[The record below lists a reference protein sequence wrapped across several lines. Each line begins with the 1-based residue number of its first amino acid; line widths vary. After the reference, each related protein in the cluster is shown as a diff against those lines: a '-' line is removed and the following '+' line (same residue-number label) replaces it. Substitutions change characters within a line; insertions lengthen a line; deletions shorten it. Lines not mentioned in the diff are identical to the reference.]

1 MRTILERIWDKT
13 STLQLL
19 TFFEKILFCSLCLL
33 EPLYR
38 AGFFIAQ
45 FYRKKMGGTVVPFSV
60 LSVGNLSV
68 GGTGKSVVVSFL
80 GNLLASRAPAI
91 VLRGYG
97 GHAAQGGTNIL
108 VSDGKNILC
117 DVATSGDEAFMF
129 AQSFGGPV
137 VVGADR
143 LRSCQ
148 LLEVWSRKTDNV
160 VKTVILDDA
169 YQNYKIFKNVEI
181 LLLDARK
188 PFDNEHALPAGR
200 LREKNYRRAHFFF
213 LMHADQVSPAF
224 LHFIATNLLI
234 GVDEKFIFAGKHAY
248 AGMFLDNAGVDQT
261 KNLRSQLCMIVA
273 GIGSPSGFERT
284 VADAGLVSC
293 ASFIFPDHHDYSCTD
308 LEKLEQYAQEKDC
321 FVVVTTAK
329 DWVKVQPL
337 VQKVPSKIQ
346 WYVIRVAF
354 DFLQMHDHQRFS
366 TLLTNLLDHS

>member
-80 GNLLASRAPAI
+80 GNLL
-91 VLRGYG
+91 
-97 GHAAQGGTNIL
+97 
-108 VSDGKNILC
+108 
-117 DVATSGDEAFMF
+117 
-129 AQSFGGPV
+129 

-261 KNLRSQLCMIVA
+261 ISY
-273 GIGSPSGFERT
+273 
-284 VADAGLVSC
+284 
-293 ASFIFPDHHDYSCTD
+293 SFFRYLST
-308 LEKLEQYAQEKDC
+308 
-321 FVVVTTAK
+321 
-329 DWVKVQPL
+329 
-337 VQKVPSKIQ
+337 KI
-346 WYVIRVAF
+346 R
-354 DFLQMHDHQRFS
+354 
-366 TLLTNLLDHS
+366 